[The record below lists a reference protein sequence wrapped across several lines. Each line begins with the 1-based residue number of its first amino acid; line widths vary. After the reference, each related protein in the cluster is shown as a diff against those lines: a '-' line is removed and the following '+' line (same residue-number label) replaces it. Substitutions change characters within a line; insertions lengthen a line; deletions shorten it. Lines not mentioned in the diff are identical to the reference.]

1 MSRAP
6 KAPKPVGGWRDY
18 VSLAKPGIV
27 RMCLITTAGGLG
39 LAGADA
45 TWSIWLSALVG
56 SALAVASANAFNMIW
71 ERRSDQKM
79 MRTRNRPIASGRM
92 SAATACA
99 FAGAVGAAGLMILWA
114 GTNELTAVLAL
125 FALASY
131 VLVYTPLKFHT
142 PLALVIGAVPGAV
155 PPLLGWTAA
164 TNALDMPGLVL
175 FGILLTWQMPHFLA
189 IAMFQQED
197 YARAGIKVVPLVRG
211 DLVAKIQ
218 AIAWAALL
226 LPISLMLTP
235 LGVTGALYL
244 AVAAVLGVGFLVWAI
259 SGLWADANHKWAR
272 GFFFA
277 SLIYLPVLTLA
288 IVLDVALL

>member
-1 MSRAP
+1 MSGDTKSSP
-6 KAPKPVGGWRDY
+6 GGWRDY
-18 VSLAKPGIV
+18 VALAKPGIV

-39 LAGADA
+39 LAGAEA
-45 TWSIWLSALVG
+45 SISVWFSALVG

-71 ERRSDQKM
+71 ERESDRKM

-99 FAGAVGAAGLMILWA
+99 FAGVVGAAGLLILWA
-114 GTNELTAVLAL
+114 GTNALTAVLAL
-125 FALASY
+125 FALVSY

-164 TNALDMPGLVL
+164 TNSLEIPGLIL
-175 FGILLTWQMPHFLA
+175 FGILLAWQMPHFLA
-189 IAMFQQED
+189 IALFQKED

-211 DLVAKIQ
+211 DRVAKIQ
-218 AIAWAALL
+218 AIAWAAIL
-226 LPISLMLTP
+226 LPVSLMLTP
-235 LGVTGALYL
+235 LGVTGAIYF
-244 AVAAVLGVGFLVWAI
+244 AVAAVLGLGFLVWAI
-259 SGLWADANHKWAR
+259 TGLWNEANPKWAR

-277 SLIYLPVLTLA
+277 SLVYLPVLTLA
-288 IVLDVALL
+288 IVLDVALLS